1 MSREYQGEVVS
12 GFRQTSPCSGII
24 MLHVIEECIERKS
37 PLGARD
43 VGIFLKSN
51 ALSRQRN
58 GCRTREFQ

>member
-1 MSREYQGEVVS
+1 
-12 GFRQTSPCSGII
+12 
-24 MLHVIEECIERKS
+24 MLHVIEESIERQS

-43 VGIFLKSN
+43 VGIFLKSK

>member
-1 MSREYQGEVVS
+1 
-12 GFRQTSPCSGII
+12 

-43 VGIFLKSN
+43 VSIFLKSD
-51 ALSRQRN
+51 ALSWQRN